1 MRILQFNSF
10 VNESLDPYLK
20 ETVEKYYTEIKESKP
35 NEFDLRNKYFFSISN
50 FGGSYLFE
58 RKPGTLL
65 DLYENKKDSF
75 LKYLKTLLT
84 IELRLDNM
92 ATLAIKE
99 TPKGYKKSTKGNI
112 WGEDKYAKAKEIYGV
127 EIEKNIENF
136 EKILKKINDES
147 EGSNTPK
154 EVVNTISKPVSKE
167 NSVSK
172 TTDPQVRYKELLS
185 EWKESQKK
193 LGKNTSPGQGTRAR
207 LMKQVKSEL
216 GIKENKED
224 KESSRYMF
232 FSNLEQIRRQAG
244 LLLDMD
250 EESIEEI
257 LENGHDWAQD
267 HIATS
272 KESIDQVFD
281 FLMNQS
287 KGGDIWKSVD
297 LEDREDIMNDES
309 EEDMKSEEGQNIK
322 GFEDFQ

>member
-1 MRILQFNSF
+1 MIIYNFELFI
-10 VNESLDPYLK
+10 NEGSKSLDSNSMKIIGDYYNEILK
-20 ETVEKYYTEIKESKP
+20 SATPLSRTSLMGYFISLSAFRSSLYDEFYETYKKVLEGNRKDILEKNLKNI
-35 NEFDLRNKYFFSISN
+35 
-50 FGGSYLFE
+50 
-58 RKPGTLL
+58 LL
-65 DLYENKKDSF
+65 
-75 LKYLKTLLT
+75 
-84 IELRLDNM
+84 IELRLNNM

-207 LMKQVKSEL
+207 LMKQAKSEL
-216 GIKENKED
+216 GIKENIIFRFENFD
-224 KESSRYMF
+224 Y
-232 FSNLEQIRRQAG
+232 
-244 LLLDMD
+244 
-250 EESIEEI
+250 EEP
-257 LENGHDWAQD
+257 
-267 HIATS
+267 
-272 KESIDQVFD
+272 
-281 FLMNQS
+281 
-287 KGGDIWKSVD
+287 
-297 LEDREDIMNDES
+297 
-309 EEDMKSEEGQNIK
+309 EGQGARI
-322 GFEDFQ
+322 